1 VAVPPLGYVQ
11 RNLADLFPGVGLPEG
26 GTLTLSIHSQDVDIF
41 AFAAVIDN
49 VSQDPTFSPGL
60 N

>member
-1 VAVPPLGYVQ
+1 M
-11 RNLADLFPGVGLPEG
+11 PEG
-26 GTLTLSIHSQDVDIF
+26 EALTLSVDSPELDVF

-60 N
+60 K

>member
-1 VAVPPLGYVQ
+1 MPDGQ
-11 RNLADLFPGVGLPEG
+11 
-26 GTLTLSIHSQDVDIF
+26 TLTLSIDSPGIDVF

-60 N
+60 R